1 MLKAMGV
8 WQMPRYDIWSPIKF
22 DEKWNSVKTEKFDI
36 IYPSWEKR
44 RAELQKNEE
53 QYKRFMDQLKR
64 KQAIDTGILERMY
77 DLKKGITETF
87 IKEGFVDSYLQHG
100 DTDIAP
106 NLLMKYLGDNFEAID
121 FIFDFVKN
129 DRQLSVGYIKE
140 LHSLITRHQDSTEAI
155 DQFGNRVRITLV
167 KGQFKNSPNNPMRD
181 GIVYN
186 YCPPEQV
193 ESEMDNLISIFN
205 RELGNAH
212 ILVKAAFLHHAFVQI
227 HPFQDGNGRIARL
240 LASFVL
246 IKEGLFPLTIDRDER
261 IKYIAALESADQKEY
276 QALIDVISFNQIN
289 SIERALNWQIIENT
303 SGYDDVLNVLGAK
316 LSNYRMIEVEQQ
328 NKRILQNMNH
338 VFLVIRSEM
347 ENYKEDLQK
356 RLDKITEID
365 SSYCPPEEA
374 NAYYYARQIINYA
387 NQYDYYVNLSLNKC
401 WGRMFISID
410 QTKKYRLILSVHH
423 YGYDKSTFAVGAFLS
438 KEITGVISEET
449 GSRREYIDIPVGVP
463 PLTLS
468 SEKDIDELKSSIKQQ
483 VEISI
488 MSALAYIANEL

>member
-1 MLKAMGV
+1 
-8 WQMPRYDIWSPIKF
+8 MPHYDIWSPIRF
-22 DEKWNSVKTEKFDI
+22 DERWNSVKTEKFDI

-64 KQAIDTGILERMY
+64 KQAIDTGIIERMY

-155 DQFGNRVRITLV
+155 DQFGNRVSITLL
-167 KGQFKNSPNNPMRD
+167 KGQFKSSPNNPMRD
-181 GIVYN
+181 GIVYS

-193 ESEMDNLISIFN
+193 ESEMDNLINIFN
-205 RELGNAH
+205 HELGNVH
-212 ILVKAAFLHHAFVQI
+212 ILIKAAFLHHAFVQI

-276 QALIDVISFNQIN
+276 QSLIDVISFNQIN
-289 SIERALNWQIIENT
+289 SIERALNWKIIENT
-303 SGYDDVLNVLGAK
+303 SGYDNVLNVLGAK
-316 LSNYRMIEVEQQ
+316 LSNYRLIEVEQQ
-328 NKRILQNMNH
+328 NKRILQNMNNI
-338 VFLVIRSEM
+338 FFVIRSEM
-347 ENYKEDLQK
+347 EHYKEDLQK
-356 RLDKITEID
+356 KLDKIAEID
-365 SSYCPPEEA
+365 SSYCSPEEA

-438 KEITGVISEET
+438 KEITNAMSEEI
-449 GSRREYIDIPVGVP
+449 GSHREYIDIPVGVP
-463 PLTLS
+463 PLTVS
-468 SEKDIDELKSSIKQQ
+468 SEKETGELQSSIKQQ
-483 VEISI
+483 VEISV

>member
-1 MLKAMGV
+1 M
-8 WQMPRYDIWSPIKF
+8 QMQSHNIWSPIKF
-22 DEKWNSVKTEKFDI
+22 DERWNSVKTEKFDI

-44 RAELQKNEE
+44 RVELQKNEE

-64 KQAIDTGILERMY
+64 KQAIDTGIIERMY

-140 LHSLITRHQDSTEAI
+140 LHSLITRHQNSTEAI
-155 DQFGNRVRITLV
+155 DQFGNRIRIALV

-181 GIVYN
+181 GVVYN

-193 ESEMDNLISIFN
+193 ESEMDSLINIFN
-205 RELGNAH
+205 NKLVSAH

-261 IKYIAALESADQKEY
+261 IKYIDALERADQNDY
-276 QALIDVISFNQIN
+276 QALIDVISVNQIN
-289 SIERALNWQIIENT
+289 SIERALNWKIIENT
-303 SGYDDVLNVLGAK
+303 SGYDNVLNVLGAK
-316 LSNYRMIEVEQQ
+316 LSNYRLVEVEQQ
-328 NKRILQNMNH
+328 NKRILQNMNN
-338 VFLVIRSEM
+338 VFFVMKNEM
-347 ENYKEDLQK
+347 ESYKEDLRE

-365 SSYCPPEEA
+365 SSYCSPEDA
-374 NAYYYARQIINYA
+374 YAYYYARQIINYA

-438 KEITGVISEET
+438 KEIANNISDGTE
-449 GSRREYIDIPVGVP
+449 SHREYIDIPVGVP
-463 PLTLS
+463 PLTIS
-468 SEKDIDELKSSIKQQ
+468 SEKEVDELKSSIKQQ

>member
-1 MLKAMGV
+1 ME
-8 WQMPRYDIWSPIKF
+8 RRNIWAPIEF
-22 DEKWNSVKTEKFDI
+22 DAQWNSVKTEKFDN

-44 RAELQKNEE
+44 RIELQKDEE

-64 KQAIDTGILERMY
+64 KQAIDTGIIERMY

-106 NLLMKYLGDNFEAID
+106 NLLMQYLGDNFEAID

-129 DRQLSVGYIKE
+129 NRELSIGYIKE
-140 LHSLITRHQDSTEAI
+140 LHSLITRHQDSTEAV
-155 DQFGNRVRITLV
+155 DQFGNHIRVTLI
-167 KGQFKNSPNNPMRD
+167 KGQFKNIPNNPMRD
-181 GIVYN
+181 GVVYS

-193 ESEMDNLISIFN
+193 ESEMDNLIRIFN
-205 RELGNAH
+205 CDLKDVH

-261 IKYIAALESADQKEY
+261 IKYIDALENADKNEY
-276 QALIDVISFNQIN
+276 QPLIDVISTNQIV
-289 SIERALNWQIIENT
+289 SIERALNWKIVENT
-303 SGYDDVLNVLGAK
+303 SGYNNVLNVLGTK
-316 LSNYRMIEVEQQ
+316 LISYRQTEAEQQ
-328 NKRILQNMNH
+328 NKRILQNMNA
-338 VFLVIRSEM
+338 VFEVLKGEL
-347 ENYKEDLQK
+347 EHFKEDLK
-356 RLDKITEID
+356 SRLDKTTEID
-365 SSYCPPEEA
+365 SSYCAPEDA

-401 WGRMFISID
+401 WGCMFISID
-410 QTKKYRLILSVHH
+410 KTKKYRLLLSIHH
-423 YGYDKSTFAVGAFLS
+423 YGYDSSTFAVGALLS
-438 KEITGVISEET
+438 KEITNSSIERKESHK
-449 GSRREYIDIPVGVP
+449 EYIDISLGIP
-463 PLTLS
+463 PLTIS
-468 SEKDIDELKSSIKQQ
+468 SEKNVLELASSIKQQ

>member
-1 MLKAMGV
+1 MENH
-8 WQMPRYDIWSPIKF
+8 DIWSPIEF
-22 DEKWNSVKTEKFDI
+22 DVNWNSVKTEKFDN

-44 RAELQKNEE
+44 RVELQKDEE

-64 KQAIDTGILERMY
+64 KQAIDTGIIERMY

-121 FIFDFVKN
+121 FIFDFVKD
-129 DRQLSVGYIKE
+129 DRKLSVGFIKE
-140 LHSLITRHQDSTEAI
+140 LHSLITRHQESTEAI
-155 DQFGNRVRITLV
+155 DQFGNRVRITLM

-193 ESEMDNLISIFN
+193 ESEMDNLIRIFN
-205 RELGNAH
+205 NELENAH
-212 ILVKAAFLHHAFVQI
+212 ILVRAAFLHHAFVQI

-240 LASFVL
+240 LVSFVL

-261 IKYIAALESADQKEY
+261 IKYIDALESADKHEY
-276 QALIDVISFNQIN
+276 QALIDVISTNQIN
-289 SIERALNWQIIENT
+289 SIERALNWKIVENT
-303 SGYDDVLNVLGAK
+303 SGYDNVLNVLGTK
-316 LSNYRMIEVEQQ
+316 LSNYRLVETERQ
-328 NKRILQNMNH
+328 NNRILHNMNA
-338 VFLVIRSEM
+338 VFLVMQSEL
-347 ENYKEDLQK
+347 ESYKEDLK
-356 RLDKITEID
+356 TRLDKITEID
-365 SSYCPPEEA
+365 NSYCSPEDA

-410 QTKKYRLILSVHH
+410 KTKKYRLILSIHH
-423 YGYDKSTFAVGAFLS
+423 YGYDNSTFAVGAFLS
-438 KEITGVISEET
+438 KDITNSNIEEKE
-449 GSRREYIDIPVGVP
+449 SHREYIDIPVGIP
-463 PLTLS
+463 PLTIS
-468 SEKDIDELKSSIKQQ
+468 SEKNVSELAPSIKQQ
-483 VEISI
+483 VELSI